1 MDDMIEKTCVGLI
14 GYVSSVTIVDINA
27 ILSAIV
33 AALTIVYLC
42 INIWRKLREEK
53 K

>member
-1 MDDMIEKTCVGLI
+1 MIEKTCVGLI
-14 GYVSSVTIVDINA
+14 GYVSSITIAEVNA

-33 AALTIVYLC
+33 AALTIVYLS
-42 INIWRKLREEK
+42 INIWRKLHEEK